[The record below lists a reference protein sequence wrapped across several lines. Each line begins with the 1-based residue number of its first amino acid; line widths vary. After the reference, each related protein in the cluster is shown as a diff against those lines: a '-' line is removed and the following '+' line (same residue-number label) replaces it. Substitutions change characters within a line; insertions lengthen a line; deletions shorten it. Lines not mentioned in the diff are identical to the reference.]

1 MLITQT
7 DIASF
12 TLGVIANLVKAK
24 PLSEEQASDL
34 LRREQNGLG
43 RTHVLKLLAD
53 QVDKAVERDCEGNNV
68 STRVGKGL
76 GGNLLDPEVSAF
88 VLYPFVS
95 TSFLDEN
102 GHKCIYIYIYVCVC
116 VCVCTS
122 TRTQHMFSCTYTH

>member
-43 RTHVLKLLAD
+43 RKHVLELLAD
-53 QVDKAVERDCEGNNV
+53 QVDKAVERKMK
-68 STRVGKGL
+68 R
-76 GGNLLDPEVSAF
+76 LLDPEVSVCCLSVRLF
-88 VLYPFVS
+88 VGLTVLVHIKNNPSV
-95 TSFLDEN
+95 
-102 GHKCIYIYIYVCVC
+102 
-116 VCVCTS
+116 
-122 TRTQHMFSCTYTH
+122 